1 MSSSSGLWYLYIIR
15 GNDDSL
21 YTGITIDVKRRFE
34 EHSNQ
39 HRGPGIQKG
48 AKALRGKCPLSLELQ
63 IPIGSRSKAAKLE
76 YRVKRLDKY
85 LKEALVRGDLS
96 ISSLETS
103 NDTDD

>member
-21 YTGITIDVKRRFE
+21 YTGITMDVKRRFE

-39 HRGPGIQKG
+39 SRGPGIQKG

>member
-1 MSSSSGLWYLYIIR
+1 MSSSYGLWYLYIIR

-21 YTGITIDVKRRFE
+21 YTGITTDVKRRFE

-39 HRGPGIQKG
+39 SRGPGIQKG